1 MKEESTR
8 KRRRRRE
15 ERKLS
20 KRNGAEKKKLG
31 SAIAEKTEKK
41 QQPTRLLSNELRDQP
56 EGKVTRWAA
65 FCVFWEDC
73 LVSERVFMPD
83 CTYFLVPE
91 LTEPGRGAE
100 VCLVSKRMFIPDDT
114 PVLVKKYYILTQK
127 NKCIL
132 NMVACSATSVE
143 SCLCLKVP
151 RASAKGRL
159 LL

>member
-1 MKEESTR
+1 M
-8 KRRRRRE
+8 
-15 ERKLS
+15 
-20 KRNGAEKKKLG
+20 
-31 SAIAEKTEKK
+31 

-114 PVLVKKYYILTQK
+114 PVLVKKYYILTRR
-127 NKCIL
+127 NKRTL

-143 SCLCLKVP
+143 SCLCQ
-151 RASAKGRL
+151 RARRVWQRARPL
-159 LL
+159 Q

>member
-1 MKEESTR
+1 M
-8 KRRRRRE
+8 
-15 ERKLS
+15 
-20 KRNGAEKKKLG
+20 
-31 SAIAEKTEKK
+31 
-41 QQPTRLLSNELRDQP
+41 LSNELRDQQ
-56 EGKVTRWAA
+56 EGKATRWAA

-114 PVLVKKYYILTQK
+114 PVLVEKYYILTRR
-127 NKCIL
+127 NKRTL

-143 SCLCLKVP
+143 SCLCLKAP
-151 RASAKGRL
+151 REFPKDGQYSSKTVHQSLRVTLKESVELPSSVDDYQIEWLPLEGLSCEELAGE
-159 LL
+159 

>member
-1 MKEESTR
+1 M
-8 KRRRRRE
+8 
-15 ERKLS
+15 
-20 KRNGAEKKKLG
+20 
-31 SAIAEKTEKK
+31 

-73 LVSERVFMPD
+73 LVSERGVMPD

-114 PVLVKKYYILTQK
+114 PVLVKKYYILTRR
-127 NKCIL
+127 NKRTL

-143 SCLCLKVP
+143 FCLFRKVL
-151 RASAKGRL
+151 RALQVGFFVAADLNFGFL
-159 LL
+159 V

>member
-1 MKEESTR
+1 M
-8 KRRRRRE
+8 
-15 ERKLS
+15 
-20 KRNGAEKKKLG
+20 
-31 SAIAEKTEKK
+31 
-41 QQPTRLLSNELRDQP
+41 QQPTRLLSDELRDQP

-114 PVLVKKYYILTQK
+114 PVLVAKYYTLTQR
-127 NKCIL
+127 NGRAL
-132 NMVACSATSVE
+132 NVAVCSATSIE
-143 SCLCLKVP
+143 FCLCLKVP
-151 RASAKGRL
+151 RKFPISML
-159 LL
+159 SLQTLIWSLF